1 MANKPPD
8 IRLAGI
14 RASVPPGYL
23 LGRVSAGIGGVELIS
38 MGKAQSAGLIPTTLP
53 GPPTGAAGG
62 DLSGTYPN
70 PTVAQ
75 LQGVAVQAGTPTNLA
90 VLLYHTAGA
99 TWLPMVLATV
109 AYTGAY
115 SDLSGAP
122 AIHNIPNAGTT
133 GQVLTKNS
141 NTDYDVSWVTPSAGG
156 SSGAPASIKDDGTN
170 LYLAMQDSAGQLVL
184 DGSGD
189 PIFSLEIL
197 PKAAIPVAYKPTLIT
212 STGNFTTD
220 ADSSINTIYR
230 YRAVGGGGG
239 SAGNNRVDAN
249 YGITG
254 GGGGEYMEGT
264 FTGIAPNTN
273 IAITIGAG
281 GTAGTSAPTA
291 GGDGGDTTIG
301 TPVSV
306 TAHGGKGGLD
316 GSVTRAPSA
325 GGTGSTAPIHVDGQP
340 SGQGGLTSYGA
351 AAGGP
356 GGNSMLG
363 FGGRGTTSV
372 AANATAGQL
381 YGGGAG
387 GSRASGSFDAAGA
400 LGAKGVVIIERM
412 TL

>member
-1 MANKPPD
+1 
-8 IRLAGI
+8 
-14 RASVPPGYL
+14 
-23 LGRVSAGIGGVELIS
+23 
-38 MGKAQSAGLIPTTLP
+38 MGKAQSAGLIPSTLP

-75 LQGVAVQAGTPTNLA
+75 LQGVAVQAGVPSNLA

-99 TWLPMVLATV
+99 TWLPVVLATV
-109 AYTGAY
+109 AYSNDY
-115 SDLSGAP
+115 NDLDNLP
-122 AIHNIPNAGTT
+122 TIHSVIAGGTA

-141 NTDYDVSWVTPSAGG
+141 GTDYDLTWTTPSSGGG
-156 SSGAPASIKDDGTN
+156 SSGAASIYDDGTN
-170 LYLAMQDSAGQLVL
+170 IYIAMSDADGQLVL

-189 PIFSLEIL
+189 PIFSKEVL
-197 PKAAIPVAYKPTLIT
+197 PNSSIPVMFKPTLIT
-212 STGNFTTD
+212 ATGNFTTD
-220 ADSSINTIYR
+220 ADSSVNTIYR

-264 FTGIAPNTN
+264 FTGIAPNTA
-273 IAITIGAG
+273 IAITIGAA

-291 GGDGGDTTIG
+291 GGDGGDTVIG
-301 TPVSV
+301 SPVSM
-306 TAHGGKGGLD
+306 TAHGGKGSLD
-316 GSVTRAPSA
+316 GSVARAPSA
-325 GGTGSTAPIHVDGQP
+325 GGTGSTAPIHIDGQT

-363 FGGRGTTSV
+363 FGGRGTTNV
-372 AANATAGQL
+372 ASNATAGQL